1 MCSRSRAVAACSTSC
16 TGSIF
21 TARSSTFDDWS
32 MNQISQPNSRRY
44 QRVDTASRRA
54 IGSGM
59 AIARFFG
66 NSSPNSICTTVQ
78 KISDTAV
85 PTATPT
91 PAGTLAMPRRSA
103 RPEPMSGS
111 AT

>member
-1 MCSRSRAVAACSTSC
+1 
-16 TGSIF
+16 
-21 TARSSTFDDWS
+21 

-44 QRVDTASRRA
+44 QRVDTASLRA
-54 IGSGM
+54 NDSGM

-66 NSSPNSICTTVQ
+66 NSSPKSIWMTVQ

-85 PTATPT
+85 PIATPT
-91 PAGTLAMPRRSA
+91 PTGTLASPSRSA
-103 RPEPMSGS
+103 MPEPISGS